1 MSINLLLPQ
10 GLTGQRAYPE
20 GRTLVAFKIPHPCR
34 IYILYI
40 CCLLILIFILSL
52 DALVCT

>member
-40 CCLLILIFILSL
+40 CCLLILIFMGG
-52 DALVCT
+52 